1 MENTKSLS
9 PETITAVEIL
19 EQIPPDH
26 RSRALEMLRVF
37 VEELN
42 NEQKWEKLYS
52 DHSGPMIRMAS
63 EALEEY
69 NQGKSRKM

>member
-1 MENTKSLS
+1 MPDIKKLS
-9 PETITAVEIL
+9 PETITAVEIF
-19 EQIPPDH
+19 ENISPGYRNQ
-26 RSRALEMLRVF
+26 ALDMLRSF

-52 DHSGPMIRMAS
+52 GHSGPMLRMAR

-69 NQGKSRKM
+69 HAGKNDL